1 MTPEQSYE
9 ALIVVIKFIGAAI
22 LVITAAVV
30 IAHRCAPIFPDDD
43 GERM

>member
-22 LVITAAVV
+22 LVITAVV
-30 IAHRCAPIFPDDD
+30 VLAHTYAPDMPDDD